1 MLTLLV
7 FAPTL
12 ANVEVLLLVTL
23 LVGERRPGLPY
34 LLGLKVLVDLML
46 AASETAEETAL
57 LMVLG
62 VDEKVADDGG
72 LVVLRREPPAEV
84 DGPP

>member
-1 MLTLLV
+1 MLTLLD

-23 LVGERRPGLPY
+23 PVGERRPGLPY
-34 LLGLKVLVDLML
+34 LLGLKVLVDLVL
-46 AASETAEETAL
+46 AAEETAL

-72 LVVLRREPPAEV
+72 LVVLRRDPPAEV